1 MLARDHRLAIALF
14 LSLLAAGLVGML
26 IAIRASALPDSASG
40 KMLAVFDPRLDE
52 PAIFAALVRA
62 GGRPMR
68 RTWLPAVWVVAGDAP
83 GFAGSL
89 RQAGAIGA
97 YGELPMSPELAG
109 CFAYADARTRALFA
123 LRP

>member
-109 CFAYADARTRALFA
+109 CFAYADARTRELFA

>member
-52 PAIFAALVRA
+52 PAIFAVLVRA

-109 CFAYADARTRALFA
+109 CFAYADARTRELFA